1 MTRPRSY
8 HVRVTLG
15 LALLVTLSVV
25 FLSLL
30 FGLASYEVLKRER
43 AEALAASARLLAAG
57 VTPGLAEDALWAVHS
72 AVSRFLG
79 SNAPADPIE
88 VVVLDARGKIFATS
102 RSPERDWVM
111 APAAALGEV
120 YAALREPPPAS
131 GFTRER
137 DGRLLAV
144 APVLEDSVALGT
156 VALHQSLASLAAH
169 VYSAFSHALWYSAA
183 VLAALLAL
191 GGWLGQRM
199 LAPLRELQHCLGLV
213 GRVPPDEIRCPLAS
227 SPDEFGELAKA
238 FEAMLAGLRE
248 RELLLERMV
257 HSERLAAVGRFAA
270 GVAHEMNNPIGG
282 MLNALGTHQRHR
294 DDPVV
299 TQKTLDLVER
309 GLLQVRQ
316 TLQAL
321 LVEARP
327 RDSRLTRQDLEDIR
341 TLVQGELGPRGLRL
355 EWTCTGPERFD
366 LPASQVR
373 QVLLNVVLNAIHAS
387 PEGGRI
393 EVRCV
398 GGDGGLELSVQD
410 EGPGIPAAQRARLFE
425 PFSSGG
431 GGSGL
436 GLWVSY
442 QIVSQLGGQIGVADA
457 GPGTRVRISLPLEP
471 PV

>member
-1 MTRPRSY
+1 MTLPRSY

-43 AEALAASARLLAAG
+43 VDALEASARLLAAG
-57 VTPGLAEDALWAVHS
+57 VTPGLADDALWAVHS

-79 SNAPADPIE
+79 SKAAADPIE
-88 VVVLDARGKIFATS
+88 VVVLDAGGRIYATS
-102 RSPERDWVM
+102 RSPERDWLM
-111 APAAALGEV
+111 APAAALGEG
-120 YAALREPPPAS
+120 YAALQEPPPAS

-156 VALHQSLASLAAH
+156 VALQQSLASLAAH
-169 VYSAFSHALWYSAA
+169 VYSAFGHALWYSAA

-191 GGWLGQRM
+191 GGWLGRRM

-213 GRVPPDEIRCPLAS
+213 GRVPPDEIHCPLAS

-238 FEAMLAGLRE
+238 FEAMLAGLKE

-270 GVAHEMNNPIGG
+270 GIAHEMNNPIGG

-294 DDPVV
+294 GDPLV

-341 TLVQGELGPRGLRL
+341 TLVQGELGPRDLQL
-355 EWTCTGPERFD
+355 DWTCAVPERVD

-373 QVLLNVVLNAIHAS
+373 QVLLNVVLNAIQAS

-393 EVRCV
+393 EVHCV
-398 GGDGGLELSVQD
+398 GGDATLDLSVQD
-410 EGPGIPAAQRARLFE
+410 EGPGIPPAQRARLFE

-442 QIVSQLGGQIGVADA
+442 QIVSQLGGQIGVAEA
-457 GPGTRVRISLPLEP
+457 GPGTRVRISLPLGAP
-471 PV
+471 A

>member
-43 AEALAASARLLAAG
+43 VEALEASARLLAAG
-57 VTPGLAEDALWAVHS
+57 VTPGLADDALWAVHS

-79 SNAPADPIE
+79 SNASADPIE

-102 RSPERDWVM
+102 RSPERDWLM

-120 YAALREPPPAS
+120 YAALQEPPAAS

-137 DGRLLAV
+137 DGRLLVV
-144 APVLEDSVALGT
+144 APVLEDSVGLGT

-169 VYSAFSHALWYSAA
+169 VYSAFGHALWYSAA
-183 VLAALLAL
+183 VLTALLAL
-191 GGWLGQRM
+191 VGWLGRRM

-213 GRVPPDEIRCPLAS
+213 GRLPPDEIRWPLANA
-227 SPDEFGELAKA
+227 PDEFGELAKA
-238 FEAMLAGLRE
+238 FEAMLAGLME

-257 HSERLAAVGRFAA
+257 RSERLAAVGRFAA
-270 GVAHEMNNPIGG
+270 GIAHEMNNPIGG
-282 MLNALGTHQRHR
+282 MLNALGTQKRHR

-355 EWTCTGPERFD
+355 EWTCTGPERLD

-387 PEGGRI
+387 PDGGRI

-398 GGDGGLELSVQD
+398 GGDAGLELSVQD

-442 QIVSQLGGQIGVADA
+442 QIVSQLGGQIGVAEA
-457 GPGTRVRISLPLEP
+457 GPGTRVRISLPLDAP
-471 PV
+471 A